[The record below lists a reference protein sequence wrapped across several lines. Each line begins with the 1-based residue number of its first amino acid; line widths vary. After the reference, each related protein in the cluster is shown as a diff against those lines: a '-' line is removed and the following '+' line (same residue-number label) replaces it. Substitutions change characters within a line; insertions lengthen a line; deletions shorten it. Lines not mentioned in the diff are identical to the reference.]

1 MTVNRGTPRP
11 AHPQQRPAPQPAQQQ
26 QQQQAASTAEQQ
38 PTKDV
43 IPTRA
48 DSREAS
54 AGSSDASYMVRIE
67 HPETGKHFAVSE
79 EDYHSKPMTSL
90 DGQTYEEAGY
100 EIVSYEDGTAYEEGA
115 EPTKWAVDNTGTV
128 EIGTEGEEDVIDPTS
143 EARRRRPD
151 GETDDAEA

>member
-1 MTVNRGTPRP
+1 
-11 AHPQQRPAPQPAQQQ
+11 
-26 QQQQAASTAEQQ
+26 
-38 PTKDV
+38 
-43 IPTRA
+43 
-48 DSREAS
+48 
-54 AGSSDASYMVRIE
+54 MVRIE

-151 GETDDAEA
+151 GETDDAEAEDTDDTTSEESGDPTAPDTGTGTTPAPSGS